1 MKLYLS
7 AAIEAFSSLLYRASW
22 IPQQLIDCFL
32 FLSKFTEVYL
42 YDLAQMILSL
52 NTHIVDDLSYSLL
65 SDDILLF

>member
-22 IPQQLIDCFL
+22 IPHQLIDCFL

-52 NTHIVDDLSYSLL
+52 NAHIVDDLSYSLL